1 MAEPSQFVISV
12 QTIMTPL
19 GDVQPKR
26 MFGGWG
32 LFLVGNMFALINKA
46 EELFLKADDE
56 NKDAFIAV
64 GSVTHGKVPYY
75 AAPAGTLDSWKNMQ
89 GWAKGA
95 VAASLRAKKR
105 K

>member
-1 MAEPSQFVISV
+1 MAEPSEFVTSV
-12 QTIMTPL
+12 LTIMTPL

-32 LFLVGNMFALINKA
+32 LFLEGNMFALINRA

-56 NKDAFIAV
+56 NKDAFIAA
-64 GSVTHGKVPYY
+64 GSGTHGKMPYY
-75 AAPAGTLDSWKNMQ
+75 AAPAGALDSWKNLQ
-89 GWAKGA
+89 GWAEGA
-95 VAASLRAKKR
+95 VAAALRAKK

>member
-1 MAEPSQFVISV
+1 MAEPSQFVTNV
-12 QTIMTPL
+12 LTIMTPL

-32 LFLVGNMFALINKA
+32 LFLEGNMFALINKG

-56 NKDAFIAV
+56 NKDTFIAE
-64 GSVTHGKVPYY
+64 GAGTHGKMPYY
-75 AAPAGTLDSWKNMQ
+75 AAPADALDSWDKMQ
-89 GWAKGA
+89 DWAEGA

-105 K
+105 

>member
-1 MAEPSQFVISV
+1 MAEPRAFVTSV
-12 QTIMTPL
+12 LTIMTPP

-32 LFLVGNMFALINKA
+32 LFLEGNMIALINKG

-56 NKDAFIAV
+56 NKDAFIAE
-64 GSVTHGKVPYY
+64 GSGTHGKMPYY
-75 AAPAGTLDSWKNMQ
+75 AAPAGSLNSWENMQ
-89 GWAKGA
+89 GWTEGA
-95 VAASLRAKKR
+95 IAASLRAKK

>member
-1 MAEPSQFVISV
+1 MAEPSAFVTSV
-12 QTIMTPL
+12 LTIMTPL

-32 LFLVGNMFALINKA
+32 LFLEGNMFALINKG

-56 NKDAFIAV
+56 NKDAFIAE
-64 GSVTHGKVPYY
+64 GSGTHGKMPYY
-75 AAPAGTLDSWKNMQ
+75 TAPAGALDSWKNMQ
-89 GWAKGA
+89 NWAEGA
-95 VAASLRAKKR
+95 VAASLRAKK